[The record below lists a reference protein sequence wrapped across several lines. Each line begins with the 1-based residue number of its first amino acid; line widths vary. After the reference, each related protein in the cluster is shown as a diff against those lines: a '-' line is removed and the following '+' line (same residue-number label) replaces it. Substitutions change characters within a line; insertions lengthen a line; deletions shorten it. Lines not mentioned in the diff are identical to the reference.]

1 MAMVPL
7 SNAPAPLGLSAEH
20 RKPGAGL
27 AWAAMGV
34 AVLGVGLGGAG
45 LVVSAKSSRAP
56 NIPTAAVTVTAT
68 PSAPTFA
75 ESDIDSA
82 TRDACAAI
90 TTAAE
95 AVSAA
100 RRPFLATPPSWD
112 DPVTVTAL
120 THVQVVVAVELA
132 FLRQHTPPATPVSIA
147 GPIGEYIAGV
157 TDAVDADTRRQSAAV
172 SNAAATR
179 ADQAYGAA
187 TKACG

>member
-1 MAMVPL
+1 
-7 SNAPAPLGLSAEH
+7 
-20 RKPGAGL
+20 
-27 AWAAMGV
+27 
-34 AVLGVGLGGAG
+34 
-45 LVVSAKSSRAP
+45 
-56 NIPTAAVTVTAT
+56 VTVTAT
-68 PSAPTFA
+68 PSAPTSA
-75 ESDIDSA
+75 ASDIDSA

-100 RRPFLATPPSWD
+100 RKPFLATPPSWD

-132 FLRQHTPPATPVSIA
+132 YLRQHTPPATPVSIA